1 MRIHRCPRRDL
12 FSPHDSQ
19 GGPKL
24 SDISKRRESIVCS
37 TDGGERRIVDRWD
50 DKETSKDLPQ
60 EWTGSTKFRKS
71 WGVLSEQTK
80 PSAEGDLLH
89 DVEGDILDLRPTSQ
103 QGKEWNLRNR
113 KDQLEILWLIRKKC
127 PRLVIGCGE
136 CILFCTVLYHEQ
148 IRRGAWFLHDL
159 SGDASQLS
167 LPCIIRLECRH
178 DVFHALGDARDRR
191 DGGRV
196 SFLTNSPHIARRV
209 EGSKSRENLDSEI
222 CEGLRQQVDDAGHTS
237 AMMHLPSGTQ
247 ARPVDLT
254 PHILKK
260 RSRRSEGG
268 QIVQELNSIR
278 EGKYWDDAK
287 GGWLDPVLV
296 RKAREEEMQYV
307 KKHVVYEKVP
317 ISQCWK
323 ETGKNPIKTGWA
335 DTNKGT
341 SECPNI
347 RSRWVARSTT
357 LDPGPTC
364 SAQRHLWRE

>member
-1 MRIHRCPRRDL
+1 MGANSPSSRRDL
-12 FSPHDSQ
+12 FSPQDSQ

-24 SDISKRRESIVCS
+24 SDISKRRESIVWS
-37 TDGGERRIVDRWD
+37 TDGGELRIIDRWG
-50 DKETSKDLPQ
+50 DKETSQDLPQ

-71 WGVLSEQTK
+71 WGVLGEQTK
-80 PSAEGDLLH
+80 PSAERDH
-89 DVEGDILDLRPTSQ
+89 SRDVEGDILDLRPTSQ

-113 KDQLEILWLIRKKC
+113 KDQLEIVWLIRKKC
-127 PRLVIGCGE
+127 PKLVIGCCK

-148 IRRGAWFLHDL
+148 IRKGAWSLHDL

-167 LPCIIRLECRH
+167 LPCIIRLSCRH

-191 DGGRV
+191 DEGRV
-196 SFLTNSPHIARRV
+196 RFLTNSPHIARRV

-254 PHILKK
+254 LHILKK

-278 EGKYWDDAK
+278 ERTFWDDSK

-307 KKHVVYEKVP
+307 KKHAVYEKVP
-317 ISQCWK
+317 MSQRWK
-323 ETGKNPIKTGWA
+323 ETGKNPIRQAGRTR
-335 DTNKGT
+335 TRVRPSVRT
-341 SECPNI
+341 
-347 RSRWVARSTT
+347 
-357 LDPGPTC
+357 
-364 SAQRHLWRE
+364 